1 MYKYLFGFL
10 GCGNMASAIAES
22 FLAAGKVKPDEILLC
37 DKEISKT
44 ETFAKRGCGTTSV
57 PSDITE
63 NCRFVFC
70 AVKPQSFSSLCEEL
84 SGKINCEV
92 IISIMAGI
100 KIENIE
106 KALGVKDVSVVRIMP
121 NLACRFGCGVTLV
134 EFNGLNEA
142 SKSVLKNALLSMGQL
157 VEIPEKEFN
166 FANTIRNVL
175 KKYQDNILR
184 VSFLGSISEYKGIRL
199 LVNAWLN
206 SDILQGDKFELTVAG
221 RGDIPYL
228 ESLRKIKNVIIDN
241 RFISNEEML
250 KYYSETDITIM
261 PYINISQSGVL
272 LTNIGLHIPVI
283 VSKVGGLTQPFEIKK
298 IGYIL
303 PDISEKSIISTLVL
317 AQKELKQLRELKGNT
332 KEWEELDKFYDWKNI
347 AVKTVNFY
355 LSISKRCR
363 LCGACECLPVS
374 TA

>member
-57 PSDITE
+57 PSDVTE

-100 KIENIE
+100 KIKNIE

-166 FANTIRNVL
+166 FATSVSGCGPAFFQLFYKYIYDECIKKGFASEVAREMVLNTAIGSATL
-175 KKYQDNILR
+175 AKKSDK
-184 VSFLGSISEYKGIRL
+184 SFDELISAVCSKGGSTIEG
-199 LVNAWLN
+199 V
-206 SDILQGDKFELTVAG
+206 
-221 RGDIPYL
+221 
-228 ESLRKIKNVIIDN
+228 NVIKASDMEKIIATTIEAS
-241 RFISNEEML
+241 RKRNEELENL
-250 KYYSETDITIM
+250 K
-261 PYINISQSGVL
+261 
-272 LTNIGLHIPVI
+272 
-283 VSKVGGLTQPFEIKK
+283 
-298 IGYIL
+298 
-303 PDISEKSIISTLVL
+303 
-317 AQKELKQLRELKGNT
+317 
-332 KEWEELDKFYDWKNI
+332 
-347 AVKTVNFY
+347 
-355 LSISKRCR
+355 
-363 LCGACECLPVS
+363 
-374 TA
+374 

>member
-1 MYKYLFGFL
+1 M
-10 GCGNMASAIAES
+10 
-22 FLAAGKVKPDEILLC
+22 KVFYID
-37 DKEISKT
+37 
-44 ETFAKRGCGTTSV
+44 
-57 PSDITE
+57 
-63 NCRFVFC
+63 
-70 AVKPQSFSSLCEEL
+70 PQSYNNLSEYDCSLL
-84 SGKINCEV
+84 SNF
-92 IISIMAGI
+92 
-100 KIENIE
+100 ENIE
-106 KALGVKDVSVVRIMP
+106 THYYCSVRFDREFDYGIKKIIFSYQNKPFYLKFFSYFFSLKRIIKDVKYIKPEILHIQWFKVPFLDIFFLKKIKKLGCTKIVYTAHNLLPHNTGKKYRSSYLKIFSLVDGVIFHDGKTMAEYKNIFP
-121 NLACRFGCGVTLV
+121 NGAVSTV
-134 EFNGLNEA
+134 
-142 SKSVLKNALLSMGQL
+142 
-157 VEIPEKEFN
+157 IPHGKLFSGK
-166 FANTIRNVL
+166 TDIVL

-303 PDISEKSIISTLVL
+303 SDISEKSIISTLVL

-355 LSISKRCR
+355 LSISKR
-363 LCGACECLPVS
+363 
-374 TA
+374 